1 MQDTKERNFLDVIN
15 TETNSKSTTD
25 HYFRVVANKWDDSI
39 ANKLDSVDRLVYR
52 SNLLGCD
59 SYINNTGGGNT
70 SSKLTEKDPITG
82 EKVKVM
88 WVKGS
93 GGDLRTAKRANF
105 ASLYQDKLLSLQEIY
120 ASFDDKGLKTP
131 AEDSMVQ
138 MYPHCTF
145 NLNPRAP
152 SIDTPLH
159 SFIPYDFVDHTHPV
173 PVIAIATA
181 ENGIE
186 LTKEIYGDEVAW
198 VDWMRP
204 GFELGLKLQETIRQ
218 NPGIKGIILGGH
230 GLINWAND
238 DKECYEISLD
248 LINRAAGYLA
258 ENDKGED
265 SFGGGKHQSL
275 PSKKRRDLLTEV
287 MPFIRGKVSEQNRFI
302 GTVQDDEITL
312 QFINSKDASR
322 LAELGT
328 SCPDHF
334 LRTKIKPLYVDWNP
348 QSGSLD
354 DLKEKISAGLVEYRK
369 DYEQY
374 YKNHSHKESPDMR
387 DPNPTVV
394 LIPGLGMITW
404 GKNKSESRVTAEF
417 YNAAIGVMRG
427 AESVSTYTAIAKQEA
442 YDIEYWALEEAK
454 LKRMPP
460 ESEMSRKVV
469 AVIGAGSGIGKAL
482 VSRLIEDGATVAAL
496 DLNQDSAKETAGE
509 ILDSVGMGIGVA
521 GSGISGSGDVIGLEC
536 DITSRESVRSAI
548 KEILFA
554 YGGIDHVAVTA
565 GLFPTPDEKGHL
577 SDDAWDRSFA
587 VNVKGNFIVADET
600 AKIWTDQDLE
610 GSMVITTSVNAVV
623 PKIGSMAYDT
633 SKTAANHLIRELAIE
648 LAPKIRVN
656 GVAPATVVEGSSMFP
671 RNRVKASLK
680 KYNIEFDENEETET
694 LRERLAEF
702 YSNRTLTKK
711 PISLAQQT
719 EAIYLLLSSRF
730 ENTTGH
736 IIPVDGGLV
745 DAFMR

>member
-1 MQDTKERNFLDVIN
+1 MQDTKERNFLEVIHSE
-15 TETNSKSTTD
+15 TESQSTTED
-25 HYFRVVANKWDDSI
+25 YFRLVGNKWDDTV
-39 ANKLDSVDRLVYR
+39 ADKLDPVDRLVYR
-52 SNLLGCD
+52 SNLLGSD

-93 GGDLRTAKRANF
+93 GGDLRTAKRSNF
-105 ASLYQDKLLSLQEIY
+105 ASLYQDKLMSLQEIY
-120 ASFDDKGLKTP
+120 TSFENKGLKTP

-138 MYPHCTF
+138 MYPHCTY

-186 LTKEIYGDEVAW
+186 LTKEIYDDEVAW

-204 GFELGLKLQETIRQ
+204 GFELGLKLQETIKQ

-248 LINRAAGYLA
+248 LINRAAEYLA
-258 ENDKGED
+258 DNEKGEE
-265 SFGGGKHQSL
+265 SFGGGKYQSL

-287 MPFIRGKVSEQNRFI
+287 LPFIRGKVSEQNRFI

-334 LRTKIKPLYVDWNP
+334 IRTKIKPLYIDWNP
-348 QSGSLD
+348 QSDSLD
-354 DLKEKISAGLVEYRK
+354 DLKEEILAGLAEYRK

-374 YKNHSHKESPDMR
+374 YINHSHKDSPDMR

-417 YNAAIGVMRG
+417 YNAAVGVMRG
-427 AESVSTYTAIAKQEA
+427 AESVSNYTAIAKQEA

-460 ESEMSRKVV
+460 ESEMSRKIV

-482 VSRLIEDGATVAAL
+482 VKRLISDGATVAAL
-496 DLNQDSAKETAGE
+496 DLNQDSAKETAAE
-509 ILDSVGMGIGVA
+509 ILDSIGMGIGVA

-577 SDDAWDRSFA
+577 DDDAWDRSFA
-587 VNVKGNFIVADET
+587 VNVKGNFIAADET
-600 AKIWTDQDLE
+600 AKIWKDQDLE

-680 KYNIEFDENEETET
+680 KYNIDFDDNEETET